1 MLLFQS
7 RAQARRYF
15 DGCRLHDSFPAEA
28 GTSRTPPSRSR
39 RSNDRISPVRSKWMI
54 TNYLAAI
61 GFATAGWL
69 YLLVRITMQFV

>member
-1 MLLFQS
+1 
-7 RAQARRYF
+7 
-15 DGCRLHDSFPAEA
+15 
-28 GTSRTPPSRSR
+28 
-39 RSNDRISPVRSKWMI
+39 MI